1 MEPTR
6 EQLQTEILEIL
17 YQKSLQKPIW
27 VSCTEVFWSID
38 NLKVSERSVKEI
50 LDWLVKN
57 DLVIYQADKYQI
69 SKREFVDISRR
80 KALEKKETEEDAEV
94 REPDYGTITPQHPTR
109 NHPWSEPEHPQPV
122 AKSSNIMSAVI
133 ALIAFLLSGTLVG
146 ILLFNSFA
154 SEKHIN
160 AELSHLPDS
169 IQISMLQASTPG
181 YIRDAYTTNRN
192 FKSIQTSLETQ
203 QRINAELSD
212 ICKAQQTQINMLT
225 TCVKQQA
232 TDIEQL
238 EKERKIYTWMI
249 ALSLLVLSL
258 LLVCR
263 YGRKG

>member
-6 EQLQTEILEIL
+6 DQLQDEILEIL

-27 VSCTEVFWSID
+27 ISCTEIFWSID

-57 DLVIYQADKYQI
+57 DLVIHQADKYQI
-69 SKREFVDISRR
+69 AKREFIDISRR
-80 KALEKKETEEDAEV
+80 KALEKEETETGNDADV
-94 REPDYGTITPQHPTR
+94 REKGSNKTQHPAL
-109 NHPWSEPEHPQPV
+109 NHPWSGEEYTQPV
-122 AKSSNIMSAVI
+122 AKPANTISAVI
-133 ALIAFLLSGTLVG
+133 ALIAFLISGTLIG

-154 SEKHIN
+154 TEKRDN
-160 AELSHLPDS
+160 TDLSCPSDS
-169 IQISMLQASTPG
+169 IQVSMLQPSTLG

-203 QRINAELSD
+203 RSINSELTEVF
-212 ICKAQQTQINMLT
+212 KAQQSQINTLT
-225 TCVKQQA
+225 ACVKQQT
-232 TDIEQL
+232 TDIARL

-249 ALSLLVLSL
+249 ALALLVLSSL
-258 LLVCR
+258 FVCR

>member
-80 KALEKKETEEDAEV
+80 KALEKEETETEEETDV
-94 REPDYGTITPQHPTR
+94 REKGLKKTQHPAS
-109 NHPWSEPEHPQPV
+109 NHPWSGESYSQPI
-122 AKSSNIMSAVI
+122 AKSSNIIYAFI

-154 SEKHIN
+154 IEKRDN
-160 AELSHLPDS
+160 VELVCLPDS
-169 IQISMLQASTPG
+169 IQISILQVSTPG

-192 FKSIQTSLETQ
+192 FKNIQMSLEKQ
-203 QRINAELSD
+203 Q
-212 ICKAQQTQINMLT
+212 QINSELT
-225 TCVKQQA
+225 NVCKVQQSQINLLTACVKQQA
-232 TDIEQL
+232 ADIERL

-249 ALSLLVLSL
+249 AFALLVLSSI
-258 LLVCR
+258 LVCR

>member
-1 MEPTR
+1 
-6 EQLQTEILEIL
+6 
-17 YQKSLQKPIW
+17 
-27 VSCTEVFWSID
+27 
-38 NLKVSERSVKEI
+38 
-50 LDWLVKN
+50 
-57 DLVIYQADKYQI
+57 
-69 SKREFVDISRR
+69 
-80 KALEKKETEEDAEV
+80 
-94 REPDYGTITPQHPTR
+94 
-109 NHPWSEPEHPQPV
+109 
-122 AKSSNIMSAVI
+122 MSAVI

-154 SEKHIN
+154 SEKRIN